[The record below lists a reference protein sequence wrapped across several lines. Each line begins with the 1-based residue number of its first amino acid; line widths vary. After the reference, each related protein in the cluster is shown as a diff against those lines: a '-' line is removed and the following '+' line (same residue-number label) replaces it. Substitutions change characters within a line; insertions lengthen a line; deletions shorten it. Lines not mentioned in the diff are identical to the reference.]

1 MDFVIID
8 SVLIKC
14 YGKDRDVAIPDG
26 VTSIGDSAF
35 QWRTK
40 LTSITIP
47 DGVTDI

>member
-26 VTSIGDSAF
+26 VTSIGEYLHTRILHL
-35 QWRTK
+35 QQ
-40 LTSITIP
+40 P
-47 DGVTDI
+47 E